1 MTSTEF
7 STFVLTTYN
16 LRTYFVSDNVTYYLI
31 FQFPFRLNYSLCS
44 GRSRCFHA
52 TNVFLHAAAT
62 ALVAAVCRRVL
73 AARPGFAAAAA
84 SLFALHPVHT
94 EAVSS
99 RRDSQ

>member
-1 MTSTEF
+1 MTH
-7 STFVLTTYN
+7 FVLLQHHT
-16 LRTYFVSDNVTYYLI
+16 LAEISIHSDMSS
-31 FQFPFRLNYSLCS
+31 FPFRLNYSLCS